1 MGTGESGALRLT
13 IRSTIQ
19 SSFIIYLRL
28 HLLMEKSIYSMILLH
43 QFIPWFVLCVHIL
56 SVSGSGPGPSSD
68 SRSHDGRGGDGAVDV
83 DVKTDVDLVLWLNE
97 FTEKVADERFELRQI
112 TTIMAALSMAC
123 KRVVLRE
130 Y

>member
-1 MGTGESGALRLT
+1 
-13 IRSTIQ
+13 
-19 SSFIIYLRL
+19 
-28 HLLMEKSIYSMILLH
+28 MILLH

-56 SVSGSGPGPSSD
+56 SVSGSASGSSTHD
-68 SRSHDGRGGDGAVDV
+68 DGRGDDV
-83 DVKTDVDLVLWLNE
+83 DAKTDVALVLWLNE

-123 KRVVLRE
+123 KSVVLGE